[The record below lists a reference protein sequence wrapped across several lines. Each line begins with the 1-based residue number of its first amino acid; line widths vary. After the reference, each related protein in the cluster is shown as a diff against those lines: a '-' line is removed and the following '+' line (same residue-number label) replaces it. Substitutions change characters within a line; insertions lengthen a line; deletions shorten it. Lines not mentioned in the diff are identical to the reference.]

1 LRAALIASRAQS
13 SSCDALARKEGI
25 VFLDGTVTE
34 GEGLRVALGN
44 ALPKMARRRKA
55 NSSAK
60 GK

>member
-1 LRAALIASRAQS
+1 
-13 SSCDALARKEGI
+13 